1 MDRDFVDAC
10 LKIEKLASK
19 FKKGPIDTTLVR
31 YIDITGDGIPEKV
44 IGHVSIAK
52 DSIFATRTIYQQ
64 NKIIFEDTKSDQL
77 SDTTNDDPDGNGV
90 NSVLVPLEP
99 FASIFQAIKFIDVL
113 NDTMV
118 CNLSVYARDT
128 AIKYVTIEDI
138 LDQQGV
144 SYAII
149 EKQKSA
155 FKRYAINFK
164 GAILKSSDEDDQI
177 PEIWY
182 EPLHQFV
189 QVY

>member
-1 MDRDFVDAC
+1 LDRDFVDAC